1 MKTRSILLVLL
12 FTMNCI
18 FLACNNEAKS
28 EVNTTETQATKK
40 DLPVMS
46 FKEEKHNFG
55 EIIQGEK
62 VSYSFIFK
70 NVGGSDLLI
79 SSASGSCGCTV
90 PTFPKEPV
98 KAGQEAK
105 IDVVFDSD
113 GKSGLVEKTVT
124 LVSNCDPSNT
134 LLTINANIIV
144 PDKTMSE

>member
-1 MKTRSILLVLL
+1 MKNLSYVVLI
-12 FTMNCI
+12 FTMSYI
-18 FLACNNEAKS
+18 FSACNNEAKS
-28 EVNTTETQATKK
+28 EGVQAEVKTEG
-40 DLPVMS
+40 LPVML
-46 FKEEKHNFG
+46 FKDEKHNFG
-55 EIIQGEK
+55 DIVQGEK

-70 NVGGSDLLI
+70 NTGASDLLI

-98 KAGQEAK
+98 KAGQEGK

-144 PDKTMSE
+144 PDKTVSE

>member
-1 MKTRSILLVLL
+1 MKLKTPSIFILITYGSILSCV
-12 FTMNCI
+12 FI
-18 FLACNNEAKS
+18 ACNNEVKS
-28 EVNTTETQATKK
+28 EGAQTEVNTEE
-40 DLPVMS
+40 LPVML
-46 FKEEKHNFG
+46 FNEEKHNFG

-62 VSYSFIFK
+62 VSYSFVFK
-70 NVGGSDLLI
+70 NVGGSDLVI

-124 LVSNCDPSNT
+124 LISNCNPSNKI
-134 LLTINANIIV
+134 LTINANIIV
-144 PDKTMSE
+144 PEEK